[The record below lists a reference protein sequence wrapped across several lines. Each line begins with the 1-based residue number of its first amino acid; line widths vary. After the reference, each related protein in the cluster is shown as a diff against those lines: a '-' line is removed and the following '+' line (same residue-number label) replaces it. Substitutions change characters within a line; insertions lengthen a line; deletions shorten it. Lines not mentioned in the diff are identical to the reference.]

1 MSDENQSEREKLLL
15 AEARACLISAD
26 ILEEGFFSDL
36 FSGFASLLGSE
47 GSIID
52 MLSGEKGGNANYN
65 LKVGDL
71 DTIRL
76 FADKAAVMPRKS
88 EEIKTVADKGMKIV
102 KDAIS
107 TANMSD
113 DQRDF
118 FKMAIEDSAKKI
130 AAAQEEEVKKI
141 TSALSKQDLPDN
153 VIKTYAGI
161 IVPAALLGALKTNL
175 S

>member
-1 MSDENQSEREKLLL
+1 D
-15 AEARACLISAD
+15 
-26 ILEEGFFSDL
+26 
-36 FSGFASLLGSE
+36 
-47 GSIID
+47 
-52 MLSGEKGGNANYN
+52 ANYN
-65 LKVGDL
+65 LKVGNM

-88 EEIKTVADKGMKIV
+88 EEIKTTAEKGMKIV
-102 KDAIS
+102 KDAIMN
-107 TANMSD
+107 ANMED
-113 DQRDF
+113 EIREF

-130 AAAQEEEVKKI
+130 AGAQEEEVKKI

-175 S
+175 N